1 MRAWDL
7 AVFII
12 FAEMM
17 IGFISILGDD
27 PNGPNHGGG
36 LFSAN
41 NYSGQYFAA
50 NPGGYVY
57 DYQHTNATNTTG
69 DKLSVDYLT
78 FAIDWIFASF
88 NVLFRIVEAFVAIS
102 WVLYSQF
109 HLEPRFCLFLQG
121 IVYFI
126 YTWAF
131 IQWRSGRGGKAF
143 E

>member
-12 FAEMM
+12 FIEMA
-17 IGFISILGDD
+17 IGFFAILGDD
-27 PNGPNHGGG
+27 PAHGGGG
-36 LFSAN
+36 LFPSE
-41 NYSGQYFAA
+41 NYTTKYFT
-50 NPGGYVY
+50 PETGGAVYV
-57 DYQHTNATNTTG
+57 YQHTNATNTTG
-69 DKLSVDYLT
+69 EVGGVDYLK

-88 NVLFRIVEAFVAIS
+88 TVLFTIISAFVGIS
-102 WVLYSQF
+102 WILYSQF
-109 HLEPRFCLFLQG
+109 HLEPRLCFLIQG